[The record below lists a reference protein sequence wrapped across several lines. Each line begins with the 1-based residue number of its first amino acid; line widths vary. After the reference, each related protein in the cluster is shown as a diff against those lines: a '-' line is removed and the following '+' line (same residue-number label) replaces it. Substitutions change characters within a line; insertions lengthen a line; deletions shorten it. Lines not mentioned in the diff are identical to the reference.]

1 MDVSPETIRTVEFR
15 ERLRGY
21 NQDDVDQFLE
31 RMAAGVEI
39 LQQRLRDA
47 SQRAARAEER
57 PPQGEGEDALLR
69 TLTLAQRTAELA
81 VEGGREEAARLIQSA
96 QGEAQSVVMAA
107 QGEAE
112 AVMADAEQR
121 ATRLIEETQGSAAAE
136 VHRLQARREHLNAEI
151 VALERHLAQARARAY
166 TSLTDAARQIE
177 HLVPDPA
184 PEPMTELTEAEPM
197 PLVAE
202 AGSRHGEPGTVD
214 VELAASATPSSSTV
228 EAPPSPDALGH
239 APNGAPSGTEPAS
252 LQS

>member
-1 MDVSPETIRTVEFR
+1 M
-15 ERLRGY
+15 
-21 NQDDVDQFLE
+21 
-31 RMAAGVEI
+31 
-39 LQQRLRDA
+39 
-47 SQRAARAEER
+47 
-57 PPQGEGEDALLR
+57 
-69 TLTLAQRTAELA
+69 
-81 VEGGREEAARLIQSA
+81 EGGREEAARLIQSA

-239 APNGAPSGTEPAS
+239 AERCAERHRACFPAVLILFSRPAPSRLPKMQAAPVLYPGGATCCF
-252 LQS
+252 